1 MHGRLIFQLLWMG
14 YYLELF
20 ICSFFSLSL
29 SYESFK
35 FGMFDFQDGLF
46 LVTNNLSLVQGN
58 PLAILTPNVY
68 EYKRLVQKVLNCDVD
83 EETASEQLIALCQ
96 KYEHN
101 IIITF

>member
-1 MHGRLIFQLLWMG
+1 M
-14 YYLELF
+14 ELF
-20 ICSFFSLSL
+20 ICSFFPLSL

-35 FGMFDFQDGLF
+35 LSMFDFQDGLF

>member
-1 MHGRLIFQLLWMG
+1 M
-14 YYLELF
+14 ELF
-20 ICSFFSLSL
+20 ICSFFLSF

-35 FGMFDFQDGLF
+35 LSVSAFQDGLF
-46 LVTNNLSLVQGN
+46 IVNNNLNLVEGN

-96 KYEHN
+96 K
-101 IIITF
+101 